1 MNAMNAINTVAVYAI
16 FAKAYDVPLALHVAM
31 QEQGIGDRTTA
42 RPFACAWAGK
52 VHGEKPYMGKRGITL
67 KHGGV
72 AYEAMEYVLSVIY
85 PKPGVAGKKKAAAT
99 KVKTKGEV
107 FLGKVKA
114 AKRGGLTYRAALA
127 AINEAYG
134 I

>member
-31 QEQGIGDRTTA
+31 QEQGIGDRVTA
-42 RPFACAWAGK
+42 RPFACAWAGEL
-52 VHGEKPYMGKRGITL
+52 HGEKPYMGKRGITL
-67 KHGGV
+67 PHGGK

-85 PKPGVAGKKKAAAT
+85 PKPGVDGKKKSGS
-99 KVKTKGEV
+99 VKPVTKGAK

>member
-1 MNAMNAINTVAVYAI
+1 MSNLINTIAIYAI
-16 FAKAYDVPLALHVAM
+16 FNRAYGVAADLHAAM
-31 QEQGIGDRTTA
+31 QEQGIGDRVTA
-42 RPFACAWAGK
+42 RPFAVAWAGK
-52 VHGEKPYMGKRGITL
+52 QHGEKPYMGKRGMTL
-67 KHGGV
+67 PHGGK

-85 PKPGVAGKKKAAAT
+85 PKPGVDGKKKSQAT
-99 KVKTKGEV
+99 KPVTKGAK

>member
-1 MNAMNAINTVAVYAI
+1 MSKLINTVAVYAI

-31 QEQGIGDRTTA
+31 QEQGLGCRKDA
-42 RPFACAWAGK
+42 RPFAVEWAGK
-52 VHGEKPYMGKRGITL
+52 VHGEKPYMGKRGLTL
-67 KHGGV
+67 KHSGK
-72 AYEAMEYVLSVIY
+72 ADEAAKYVLSVIY
-85 PKPGVAGKKKAAAT
+85 PANGKVNSGNDKPV
-99 KVKTKGEV
+99 TKGAK

>member
-1 MNAMNAINTVAVYAI
+1 MSNLINTIAIYAI
-16 FAKAYDVPLALHVAM
+16 FNRAYGVAADLHAAM

-42 RPFACAWAGK
+42 RPFAVEWAGK

-85 PKPGVAGKKKAAAT
+85 PNPGTTGKKKSGS
-99 KVKTKGEV
+99 VKPVTKGAK

-114 AKRGGLTYRAALA
+114 AKRGGLKYSTALA
-127 AINEAYG
+127 MLNEAYG
-134 I
+134 M

>member
-1 MNAMNAINTVAVYAI
+1 M
-16 FAKAYDVPLALHVAM
+16 
-31 QEQGIGDRTTA
+31 
-42 RPFACAWAGK
+42 
-52 VHGEKPYMGKRGITL
+52 TL

-72 AYEAMEYVLSVIY
+72 AYEAAEYVLSVIY
-85 PKPGVAGKKKAAAT
+85 PNPGTTGKKKSTAT
-99 KVKTKGEV
+99 KPVTKGAK
-107 FLGKVKA
+107 FLSKVKA